1 MKSFL
6 VIGLST
12 FGRHLCHEFSSLD
25 CEVMVVDSDPEIID
39 SALSYVTSA
48 KVGNCT
54 DEDVLRSFDIPSFDA
69 CFVCVGSDFQASL
82 EIISLLS
89 EMGAKK
95 VYGKAENDVQAK
107 FFLRNGADGVIFPE
121 RDEAK
126 RVAFSQSSESIF
138 DCIPLAEDYS
148 IFEIEVAPKW
158 IGHSIIKL
166 DFRRKYN
173 MSILAVKTDGK
184 VSPMPPADYIFTG
197 KEHIIVLGKKEDIK
211 RIKY

>member
-12 FGRHLCHEFSSLD
+12 FGKHLCRELTKHN
-25 CEVMVVDSDPEIID
+25 CEVMVVDSDPVVVEA
-39 SALSYVTSA
+39 ALPDVSSA

-54 DEDVLRSFDIPSFDA
+54 DETVLASFDIPSFDA

-95 VYGKAENDVQAK
+95 VYGKAENDTQAK

-126 RVAFSQSSESIF
+126 RVAFSQSSETIF
-138 DCIPLAEDYS
+138 DCIPLTEEYS
-148 IFEIEVAPKW
+148 IFEIDTLEKW
-158 IGHSIIKL
+158 KGNSIIDL

-173 MSILAVKTDGK
+173 MSILAVKKG
-184 VSPMPPADYIFTG
+184 VEVFPMPPADYVFIG
-197 KEHIIVLGKKEDIK
+197 SEHIIVLARPEDVKKLK
-211 RIKY
+211 

>member
-6 VIGLST
+6 IIGLSP
-12 FGRHLCHEFSSLD
+12 FGRHLCKEFIRQN
-25 CEVMVVDSDPEIID
+25 CEVMVVDSDPACIE
-39 SALSYVTSA
+39 SALAYASSA

-54 DEDVLRSFDIPSFDA
+54 EEEVLRSFDIPSFDA
-69 CFVCVGSDFQASL
+69 CYVCVGSDFQASL

-95 VYGKAENDVQAK
+95 IYGKAENDVQAK

-126 RVAFSQSSESIF
+126 RVSFIHSSESIF
-138 DCIPLAEDYS
+138 DCIPLTEDYS
-148 IFEIEVAPKW
+148 IFELDISEKW
-158 IGHSIIKL
+158 IGRSIIEL

-173 MSILAVKTDGK
+173 MSILAIKKEGTVN
-184 VSPMPPADYIFTG
+184 PMPSADYVFTG
-197 KEHIIVLGKKEDIK
+197 NEHIIALGRKEDLK
-211 RIKY
+211 KLK

>member
-6 VIGLST
+6 IIGLST
-12 FGRHLCHEFSSLD
+12 FGRHLCRELASQK
-25 CEVMVVDSDPEIID
+25 CEVMVVDNDPVVID
-39 SALSYVTSA
+39 SILPYASSA

-54 DEDVLRSFDIPSFDA
+54 DEEVLKTFDVPSFDA

-126 RVAFSQSSESIF
+126 RVAFSQSSETIF
-138 DCIPLAEDYS
+138 DCIPLTEEYS
-148 IFEIEVAPKW
+148 IFEIAPLDKW
-158 IGHSIIKL
+158 KGRSIIDL

-173 MSILAVKTDGK
+173 MSILAIKKENNVF
-184 VSPMPPADYIFTG
+184 PMPPADYVFTG
-197 KEHIIVLGKKEDIK
+197 TEHIIVLGVAEDVKKLK
-211 RIKY
+211 K